1 MLIQKIG
8 LLLQVITH
16 FIMTE
21 KQIKILE
28 SALALFAREG
38 FKTTSTSKVAKHAGV
53 SEGLIFRH
61 FKNKEGLLDAIFKE
75 GEERAKLLF
84 ANIVFETDPKK
95 VISKTLDTFSNSN
108 LPKEELEYWKLQY
121 KIKWELEMYNEH
133 KMEALQSALTGAF
146 EKLGYE
152 QSAMEAVHLLVT
164 LDGLATRYF
173 LMDQF
178 DLAGMIAFLKNKY
191 NV

>member
-1 MLIQKIG
+1 M
-8 LLLQVITH
+8 QVITH

-121 KIKWELEMYNEH
+121 KIKWELEMYHEH
-133 KMEALQSALTGAF
+133 KMEALQLALTGAF

-173 LMDQF
+173 LIDHF
-178 DLAGMIAFLKNKY
+178 DLAGMTAFLKNKY

>member
-1 MLIQKIG
+1 
-8 LLLQVITH
+8 
-16 FIMTE
+16 MTE

-28 SALALFAREG
+28 SALELFAREG
-38 FKTTSTSKVAKHAGV
+38 FKVTSTSKVAKHAGV

-75 GEERAKLLF
+75 GEARAKLLF
-84 ANIVFETDPKK
+84 ANIVFETDPQK
-95 VISKTLDTFSNSN
+95 VIRKTLDTFSHSK
-108 LPKEELEYWKLQY
+108 LSKEELEYWKLQY

-133 KMEALQSALTGAF
+133 KMEALQLALTSAF

-152 QSAMEAVHLLVT
+152 HSEWEAVHLLVT

-173 LMDQF
+173 LMDHF
-178 DLAGMIAFLKNKY
+178 DLEGMISFLKNKY
-191 NV
+191 KV